1 MSNMHFFQNQNFKTQ
16 ETQYVG
22 LLTVIRERERERER
36 GEKKQMKEERN
47 REWKMMESYGDMRV
61 TIREKESKDLDIFM
75 GE

>member
-36 GEKKQMKEERN
+36 GEKKKMKEERN